1 MVTCVILNPLQ
12 SPLHIV
18 LALFGLDACMFDLFW
33 IDIEPDVPNIKRL
46 PWDLW
51 AIEPPK
57 GLRFTLNLSFF
68 PRILFRPILSALDLF
83 FFRCSGRCEAKEPEE
98 SHQAKKNEDLNSI
111 SSFISKF
118 EDNWLRLCCNPIR
131 SGTSLN
137 FQQIIGGVL
146 CAFFRL
152 SQLNAENWPK
162 AGKKSDSDL
171 NELRWKRV
179 HSSWH
184 YSFLFSSLM
193 STVLSLGKKWK
204 SQSKKFPSNIRRR
217 RRRRKE
223 KLKLIQSL
231 I

>member
-1 MVTCVILNPLQ
+1 MGPLSHWASERIEIYVEFIIFFLAYSFTLS
-12 SPLHIV
+12 SPLSIYSSFV
-18 LALFGLDACMFDLFW
+18 VRGDAKQR
-33 IDIEPDVPNIKRL
+33 NHKRAIKR
-46 PWDLW
+46 
-51 AIEPPK
+51 
-57 GLRFTLNLSFF
+57 
-68 PRILFRPILSALDLF
+68 
-83 FFRCSGRCEAKEPEE
+83 
-98 SHQAKKNEDLNSI
+98 KKNEDLNSI

-146 CAFFRL
+146 RAFFRL
-152 SQLNAENWPK
+152 SQLNSENWPK

-217 RRRRKE
+217 RRRKE